1 MRDLPVAIWLI
12 VLVLTTLIHREL
24 PAPRWLMIHLML
36 LGAISHAILVWSQ
49 YFAFALLRT
58 QGGPRDRSTQNY
70 RLLLLNIGTLGVF
83 GGVLAN
89 LWEVTA
95 AGAALICAAAIW
107 HGISL
112 FKRMRQALPSRFGA
126 TVKYYIFAAAFLPVG
141 AILGTILAAGSTNPG
156 YQQTTLSHAFLNLL
170 GWVGLTVA
178 GTLVTLWPTMLRT
191 KIADHAAQNS
201 QRALPILAG
210 SAVIAALGA
219 GFNMLPMAVI
229 GLLGYIL
236 GLGFMAGSFIQV
248 ARNKPP
254 KTFSTLSVLAA
265 VCWWIGC
272 LIALVV
278 MLVSTGDMNT
288 AYDGFRNVVP
298 YVVAG
303 FAAQVL
309 LGALSYLIPVVLGG
323 GPRPV
328 RAATTVFDRGAVLR
342 VVTANLALLVC
353 VLPVPSLVR
362 VICSVLYLIA
372 MASFLILL
380 FVAMRT
386 HKVAKKEVASAPAT
400 APGQPRE
407 RMTPEGE
414 RPAGQRTGQAMA
426 GLLAVALAITL
437 GVALDP
443 ASSGIAAP
451 PSASPTQRPAAPTE
465 ENIKTQTIKVEAAN
479 MRFTPAAVEVEAGTR
494 LVIELT
500 NTDTADTH
508 DLVLATGADSGRL
521 SPGQS
526 ATIDAGV
533 ITKDV
538 AGWCSIVGHKQMGM
552 VFEIKVVGESTTAPG
567 ATPQSGVTGEAS
579 TDPDAMHGSKH
590 GTQPM
595 GTDATEP
602 TKTAETPK
610 LDFQAKPSA
619 DFTARDVRLPKLAP
633 KNKDGS
639 PSTHKITLT
648 AQEAI
653 TEVAPGVRQKLWT
666 FNGTAPGPLLH
677 GRVGDTFEVTL
688 KNDGTIGHSIDF
700 HAGALAPDKPMRT
713 IKPGESLL
721 YTFTATKAGIWMY
734 HCSTMPMSAHIANGM
749 FGTVVIEPEDLPEVD
764 RSYVLTQSEYYL
776 GAQDQEVNADKLAL
790 ESPDMVVFNGYANQ
804 YDHQPLEAEVGQ
816 RVRIWLLDA
825 GPNRASSFHVI
836 GGQFDTTWFEGAYLL
851 DRRDGGDGGSQ
862 ALALAVAQGGFVE
875 LEFPEAGT
883 YPFVSHVMIDAE
895 RGAHGLFKVS
905 K

>member
-89 LWEVTA
+89 LWLLTA
-95 AGAALICAAAIW
+95 VGAALICAAAIW
-107 HGISL
+107 HGFSL
-112 FKRMRQALPSRFGA
+112 FIRMRQALPSRFGA

-141 AILGTILAAGSTNPG
+141 AVLGAILAAGSAFPG

-191 KIADHAAQNS
+191 KIADQAAQNS
-201 QRALPILAG
+201 QRALPVLAG
-210 SAVIAALGA
+210 SAVVAALGA
-219 GFNMLPMAVI
+219 GFNMLPIAVI
-229 GLLGYIL
+229 GLLGYIV

-254 KTFSTLSVLAA
+254 KTFSTLSVLAS

-272 LIALVV
+272 LVAMVV
-278 MLVSTGDMNT
+278 LLVSTGDMNT
-288 AYDGFRNVVP
+288 AYAGFRSVVP

-372 MASFLILL
+372 TASFLILL
-380 FVAMRT
+380 FAAMRA
-386 HKVAKKEVASAPAT
+386 HKLAKKEAAAAQPPA
-400 APGQPRE
+400 AGQPRE
-407 RMTPEGE
+407 RVAPEGE
-414 RPAGQRTGQAMA
+414 RPAGQRAGQAMA
-426 GLLAVALAITL
+426 GLLAVVLAIAI
-437 GVALDP
+437 GVAIDP

-451 PSASPTQRPAAPTE
+451 PSASATQTPTAPTD
-465 ENIKTQTIKVEAAN
+465 ENVKTQTIKVEAAN
-479 MRFTPAAVEVEAGTR
+479 MRFTPALVEVEAGTR

-500 NTDTADTH
+500 NTDSADTH

-521 SPGQS
+521 SPGES
-526 ATIDAGV
+526 ASIDAGV

-552 VFEIKVVGESTTAPG
+552 VFEIKVVGEATTDPESI
-567 ATPQSGVTGEAS
+567 PQSGSSGEA
-579 TDPDAMHGSKH
+579 PMGAGSMH

-595 GTDATEP
+595 TTEN
-602 TKTAETPK
+602 TPK

-619 DFTARDVRLPKLAP
+619 DFTARDARLPKLAA

-639 PSTHKITLT
+639 PTTHKITLT

-677 GRVGDTFEVTL
+677 GRVGDTFDVTL
-688 KNDGTIGHSIDF
+688 KNDGTMGHSIDF

-713 IKPGESLL
+713 IKPGESLN

-764 RSYVLTQSEYYL
+764 HSYVLTQSEFYL
-776 GAQDQEVNADKLAL
+776 GVQDKEVNADKLAA
-790 ESPDMVVFNGYANQ
+790 EAPDLVVFNGYANQ
-804 YDHQPLEAEVGQ
+804 YDHQPLEATVGQ

-836 GGQFDTTWFEGAYLL
+836 GGQFDTTWFEGDYLL

-862 ALALAVAQGGFVE
+862 TLALAVAQGGFVE

>member
-58 QGGPRDRSTQNY
+58 QGSPRDRSTQNY

-83 GGVLAN
+83 TGVLGN
-89 LWEVTA
+89 LWLVTA
-95 AGAALICAAAIW
+95 AGAALIAAAAIW

-112 FKRMRQALPSRFGA
+112 FQRMRQALPSRFGA
-126 TVKYYIFAAAFLPVG
+126 TVKYYIFAAAFLPIG
-141 AILGTILAAGSTNPG
+141 ALLGVILARGSALPG
-156 YQQTTLSHAFLNLL
+156 YQQTTLSHALLNLL

-191 KIADHAAQNS
+191 KIADHAARNS

-219 GFNMLPMAVI
+219 GFNMLPVAVL
-229 GLLGYIL
+229 GLAGYIV
-236 GLGFMAGSFIQV
+236 GLGIMAGSFIQV

-254 KTFSTLSVLAA
+254 KSFSTLSVLAG
-265 VCWWIGC
+265 VGWWIGC
-272 LIALVV
+272 LIAMVL
-278 MLVSTGDMNT
+278 MLVSTGEMNA
-288 AYDGFRNVVP
+288 AYSGFRSVVP

-303 FAAQVL
+303 FAAQIL

-328 RAATTVFDRGAVLR
+328 RAATTVFDKGAVLR
-342 VVTANLALLVC
+342 VVTANLALFVC

-372 MASFLILL
+372 MSSFLVLL
-380 FVAMRT
+380 FAAMRA
-386 HKVAKKEVASAPAT
+386 HKVVKREVAAAPAPT
-400 APGQPRE
+400 PGLRRE
-407 RMTPEGE
+407 RVAPEGD
-414 RPAGQRTGQAMA
+414 RPAGQRAGQAMA
-426 GLLAVALAITL
+426 GLLAVVLAIAI

-451 PSASPTQRPAAPTE
+451 PAASSSHAPAAPTE
-465 ENIKTQTIKVEAAN
+465 EVKTQTIKVEAAN
-479 MRFTPAAVEVEAGTR
+479 MRFIPAVVEVEAGTR

-500 NTDTADTH
+500 NTDNADTH

-521 SPGQS
+521 SPGQTAS
-526 ATIDAGV
+526 IDAGV
-533 ITKDV
+533 ITQDT

-552 VFEIKVVGESTTAPG
+552 VFEIKVTGEVATDPG
-567 ATPQSGVTGEAS
+567 STPQSGPTDEVPTGLGS
-579 TDPDAMHGSKH
+579 THGSMHGTGH
-590 GTQPM
+590 T
-595 GTDATEP
+595 GTD
-602 TKTAETPK
+602 ETPK
-610 LDFQAKPSA
+610 LDFQAKPA
-619 DFTARDVRLPKLAP
+619 LDFTARDARLPQLAP

-639 PSTHKITLT
+639 PTTHKITLT

-677 GRVGDTFEVTL
+677 GRVGDIFEVTL
-688 KNDGTIGHSIDF
+688 KNDGTMGHSIDF

-713 IKPGESLL
+713 IKPGESLN
-721 YTFTATKAGIWMY
+721 YRFTATKAGIWMY

-764 RSYVLTQSEYYL
+764 RSYVLTQSEFYL
-776 GAQDQEVNADKLAL
+776 GAQDTEVNADKLAV
-790 ESPDMVVFNGYANQ
+790 ETPDMVVFNGYANQ
-804 YDHQPLEAEVGQ
+804 YDHRPLEAAVGQ
-816 RVRIWLLDA
+816 RIRIWLLDA
-825 GPNRASSFHVI
+825 GPNRASSFHII

-851 DRRDGGDGGSQ
+851 DRRDGGEGGSQ

-875 LEFPEAGT
+875 LEFPEVGS

-895 RGAHGLFKVS
+895 RGAHGLFNVTK
-905 K
+905 